1 MDASPSTD
9 VLSPCANIKVETY
22 KGVVVTFILYLGMG
36 KFQSKI
42 LIYITL
48 TIVCSAKSGHVPGPP
63 FDTYMQ
69 LHVHSCLTS
78 FSPNDCFTAVGIIFS
93 ISTLRIKSI
102 SGFHP
107 GPLSKC

>member
-42 LIYITL
+42 LI
-48 TIVCSAKSGHVPGPP
+48 
-63 FDTYMQ
+63 
-69 LHVHSCLTS
+69 
-78 FSPNDCFTAVGIIFS
+78 
-93 ISTLRIKSI
+93 
-102 SGFHP
+102 
-107 GPLSKC
+107 